1 MRAGRSPKNTSATPH
16 RSETNGIAERA
27 VRRVKEGTSAV
38 LLQSGLNESWWAD
51 SMECYTYLRNVTDL
65 LSDGKTPYE
74 RRFGKPFEG
83 PIIPSGSLVEY
94 HPITAKDQS
103 RIHQFGK
110 KVLPGLFLGYALYA
124 GGIWKGDV
132 LIADLEEL
140 ETMDASEIYS
150 KRLNAKE
157 VIFPQKGEFIF
168 PIADGRIK
176 TLGEDQALRTSTL
189 IRPRPNRGEGHI
201 DFLGETEGS
210 FPQPHDSLPVAGEA
224 MHDFWSMSGSF
235 IYRHHVEP
243 RVELYSPREESFP
256 IPLKYIDVTRTTHTN
271 LDVKLEKRIDDYWNI
286 DGSRNLSDP
295 WTGFTQFTLLDEKP
309 PDGYTWSGG
318 RLTRK
323 QLTSRPD
330 HLWPELWKS
339 MGKNAKLKEKQK
351 WAEEKIHLDNAR
363 KLRGIYFI
371 DPEDKEYKETIK
383 NARKKLETSVA
394 PAMPCKASMTGKH
407 GATRGKGNEIKTEL
421 ACILEANESTRM
433 RMGYSQPHN
442 HEDHIAGKGEN
453 SLQHYNLVHK
463 FIPMPQAVKIPAAK
477 AAVDKEWEKLE
488 KISAWNL
495 TKVKSKKMVI
505 DEARTTGATVH
516 FASLMDI
523 CHLKNA
529 ELETKHQKYKG
540 RVVLRGDIVKDN
552 SGSYAVFTE
561 QGSSASQMT
570 APKIMDIISR
580 LPGCDGQAADAV
592 SAYTQV
598 KMEDAHKLL
607 KIPKSECPDIWIRL
621 PRHKWP
627 KSWSSM
633 EDPVVPLERN
643 LYGHPLAG
651 LLWERQFE
659 KVLLKHGWEKIPN
672 WECLF
677 VHREKGLFLSVY
689 VDDIKLAG
697 KKHNIDPMWKVLNK
711 EVDLGEP
718 TSFLDHV
725 YLGCTQRQCEVSQN
739 IVDNYRTM
747 FESRISAGGL
757 EKLPFSQK
765 ISISSWSYD
774 MVGHA
779 KKCVERYCELANKTT
794 QQLYK
799 VSTPCIDDHHF
810 KEEETKSVGELSTT
824 CSQIVLKC
832 LYLARIGRP
841 DILWSVNKLAR
852 SITKWTTACDK
863 RLNRLIS
870 YIHHTSEYKQYCHV
884 GNTAK
889 QCRLGLFQ
897 DSDFAG
903 DLEDSKSTSGRTLC
917 IFGSHTFVPISW
929 MCKKQTSVSHSSTE
943 SEIISLDTGLR
954 LDGLPAL
961 ELWDLIVSVLGNV
974 PRVSDSTGKP
984 VTDVDKCEKS
994 QSRIDVIKNI
1004 DLVPSNVQS
1013 AHQEALLYVFE
1024 DNEAVIKMIIKGR
1037 SPTMRHVSRTHRVA
1051 LDWLFDR
1058 INLDPKIQIK
1068 YIDTKNQLADI
1079 LTKGSFTRDEWNHLL
1094 TLFNISHFSSTVCL
1108 AAMAKRAQQ
1117 NSEEG
1122 RVTAKSRPMINL
1134 TARTPSIV
1142 SSSASTNPG
1151 GTSYGHH
1158 EPERCVLDDS
1168 AGKPAAEPRSNYS
1181 QEYGSSQSSQVWT
1194 RGNGEHDRSGKPESW
1209 NSLEK
1214 VDPLRGEHLLGRT
1227 AHSARNEET
1236 IHERTGRP
1244 ASEDVQG

>member
-1 MRAGRSPKNTSATPH
+1 MIAQGDLTKSKPTKSQKPNKKETTITRGDPLCSDNSEIPEWLQEFRENLVDDEIPLQGGSHASSSHEASLEPIAKRREDLGKHNFHTHFPKDRNCEICKRTKITRAPCRRRKGEAVPRADNFGDLITADHKVLSDNCESRNNHRYAVVVQDLASQWIQAYPCKNKTSQETQRSLQKFLEPDRKPKVIYTDNSLEFGKACEDLSWNHCASTPH

-83 PIIPSGSLVEY
+83 PIIPFGSLVEY

-157 VIFPQKGEFIF
+157 VIFPKEGEFTF

-176 TLGEDQALRTSTL
+176 TLGEDQELRTSTL
-189 IRPRPNRGEGHI
+189 IRPRPSRGEGHI
-201 DFLGETEGS
+201 DFLGESEGS

-224 MHDFWSMSGSF
+224 MNDFWSMSGSF

-243 RVELYSPREESFP
+243 RVALYSPREESFP

-286 DGSRNLSDP
+286 DGSRDLSDP
-295 WTGFTQFTLLDEKP
+295 WTGFTQFTLLDEKA
-309 PDGYTWSGG
+309 PDGYTWSGE

-371 DPEDKEYKETIK
+371 DPEDKEFKETIK

-394 PAMPCKASMTGKH
+394 PAMPCKIMKNCGSGGSDK
-407 GATRGKGNEIKTEL
+407 NKTKLE
-421 ACILEANESTRM
+421 CILEANESTRM
-433 RMGYSQPHN
+433 RMGNSEPHN

-463 FIPMPQAVKIPAAK
+463 FIPMPQAMKIPAAK

-495 TKVKSKKMVI
+495 TKVKSKKQVI
-505 DEARTTGATVH
+505 DEARTSGATVH

-529 ELETKHQKYKG
+529 ELEAKHQKYKG

-570 APKIMDIISR
+570 AAKIMDIISR

-598 KMEDAHKLL
+598 KIEDAHKLL

-718 TSFLDHV
+718 TSFLDHE
-725 YLGCTQRQCEVSQN
+725 YLGCTQCQCEVSQN

-757 EKLPFSQK
+757 EKLPFSQNNR
-765 ISISSWSYD
+765 ISSWSYD

-810 KEEETKSVGELSTT
+810 KEEETKSVGELSST

-852 SITKWTTACDK
+852 SITKWTKACDK

-897 DSDFAG
+897 
-903 DLEDSKSTSGRTLC
+903 TL
-917 IFGSHTFVPISW
+917 ILR
-929 MCKKQTSVSHSSTE
+929 
-943 SEIISLDTGLR
+943 EIL
-954 LDGLPAL
+954 
-961 ELWDLIVSVLGNV
+961 
-974 PRVSDSTGKP
+974 
-984 VTDVDKCEKS
+984 
-994 QSRIDVIKNI
+994 
-1004 DLVPSNVQS
+1004 
-1013 AHQEALLYVFE
+1013 
-1024 DNEAVIKMIIKGR
+1024 
-1037 SPTMRHVSRTHRVA
+1037 
-1051 LDWLFDR
+1051 
-1058 INLDPKIQIK
+1058 KIQ
-1068 YIDTKNQLADI
+1068 NP
-1079 LTKGSFTRDEWNHLL
+1079 LL
-1094 TLFNISHFSSTVCL
+1094 
-1108 AAMAKRAQQ
+1108 
-1117 NSEEG
+1117 EELC
-1122 RVTAKSRPMINL
+1122 A
-1134 TARTPSIV
+1134 
-1142 SSSASTNPG
+1142 
-1151 GTSYGHH
+1151 
-1158 EPERCVLDDS
+1158 
-1168 AGKPAAEPRSNYS
+1168 
-1181 QEYGSSQSSQVWT
+1181 
-1194 RGNGEHDRSGKPESW
+1194 
-1209 NSLEK
+1209 SLE
-1214 VDPLRGEHLLGRT
+1214 VIHLF
-1227 AHSARNEET
+1227 
-1236 IHERTGRP
+1236 
-1244 ASEDVQG
+1244 Q